1 MTRQTRPVHRLDVHV
16 LGGFAVEVDG
26 VPIPP
31 ASWPQRRAADLV
43 KLLALEPGHR
53 LPRDRVLDALWP
65 HLAPE
70 AAAAALHKAA
80 HYARRA
86 LGERDAVVVA
96 GGVVALAPGAEVRTD
111 WERFEA
117 DPAAPYDGELLPDDR
132 YEEWTAAPRERL
144 RTLHRERLR
153 EQGRWEELA
162 RVDPA
167 DEEAARALM
176 RAAAAVGDRTGAV
189 RRFRALQAELAD
201 LGVQPSAATRRLF
214 VEVSRGPAV
223 QAPLGT
229 LEPLARRAPELALAV
244 DALEAAERDRGGL
257 LLVTGEAGSGKTALA
272 EAILAQAA
280 QRRWHTLRGST
291 GDLAP
296 GRLGVVREAAAP
308 LIAERPDLIANLAP
322 GQAAELGAGAPGAPA
337 LAELLACAATERG
350 CAVLLDELHVADE
363 GTIDL
368 LVPLARAAASRCLLV
383 IACWQPSQ
391 ARAQLQRTAAALV
404 ARRLATPITL
414 EPLEAVVAGPTR
426 YATTSDGARIAYQ
439 VHGDGPLDVVFVP
452 GWVSNVEHYWEMPSA
467 RRLFGRLAQRARLIL
482 WDKRGTGLSDPVAS
496 PPTLEERMLDMS
508 AVMAAAGS
516 ERAVLF
522 GVSEGGPMSLRFA
535 AERPAAVTGL
545 VLLATAPRF
554 YAADDFPAGWAPAIA
569 DRYAA
574 EMYEHWGTGA
584 LLEVFARDVAH
595 DPLSRELFA
604 RYQRAGASPAM
615 GRAMVEAMRDIDV
628 RPLLGAIR
636 APTLVLHRTKDRMI
650 PVEGARLIAREVPGA
665 LLVEL
670 TGRNHFPFLGDVD
683 PVLDEIEPFLERLE
697 AGAGR

>member
-1 MTRQTRPVHRLDVHV
+1 MTRQTRAVHRLDVHV
-16 LGGFAVEVDG
+16 LGGFAVAVDG
-26 VPIPP
+26 VAVPP

-132 YEEWTAAPRERL
+132 YEEWTTAPRERL
-144 RTLHRERLR
+144 RALHRERLR

-162 RVDPA
+162 RIDPA

-176 RAAAAVGDRTGAV
+176 RAAAAIGDRTGAV
-189 RRFRALQAELAD
+189 RRFRALQSELAA

-214 VEVSRGPAV
+214 AEVSRGPAV
-223 QAPLGT
+223 QAPLGA

-244 DALEAAERDRGGL
+244 DALEAAERGRGGML
-257 LLVTGEAGSGKTALA
+257 LLTGEAGSGKTALA

-308 LIAERPDLIANLAP
+308 LISERPDLMANLTPA
-322 GQAAELGAGAPGAPA
+322 QAAELGAGAPGAPA

-363 GTIDL
+363 GTVDL
-368 LVPLARAAASRCLLV
+368 LAALARAAASRRMLV
-383 IACWQPSQ
+383 LACWQPSQ
-391 ARAQLQRTAAALV
+391 ARAQLQRTGAALV
-404 ARRLATPITL
+404 ARRLATPVAL

-467 RRLFGRLAQRARLIL
+467 RRLFGRLAQRARLIV

-496 PPTLEERMLDMS
+496 PPTLEERMLDVS

-535 AERPAAVTGL
+535 AERPDAVAGL

-554 YAADDFPAGWAPAIA
+554 YAADDYPAGWVPAIA

-574 EMYEHWGTGA
+574 EMFEHWGTGA
-584 LLEVFARDVAH
+584 LLEVFARDLAH

-636 APTLVLHRTKDRMI
+636 APTLVLHRTGDRMI
-650 PVEGARLIAREVPGA
+650 PVEGGRLIAREVPDA

-670 TGRNHFPFLGDVD
+670 PGRNHFPFLGDVE